1 VAEITLLCI
10 PDEVKTPLAE
20 LREAL
25 LLQCERLKDRFAVL
39 QERDGR
45 GNPQNIRVYR
55 TSPYGATYWPWI
67 RVPDPRTQDTR
78 LVPPGGHVLGIYA
91 RTDIDRGV
99 HKAPA
104 NQEVRGIVTRD
115 LPGNLGPVE
124 FKVTK
129 QAQDILNPRGI
140 NVIRD
145 FRAAGRGILV
155 WGARTIADD
164 PQWRYVNIRR
174 LFIFLEESIDQGT
187 QFVAFE
193 PNDEATWARVRQS
206 ISNFP
211 DNIWRTGAL
220 MGTTAKE
227 AFFVRCDRSIMTQ
240 DDIENGRLIC
250 QVGVAPVKP
259 TEFVTFRIR
268 QKTLKAAP
276 AS

>member
-1 VAEITLLCI
+1 VH
-10 PDEVKTPLAE
+10 PRRGKTPLAE

-39 QERDGR
+39 QERDGQGQSPEHSGLPHQPVR
-45 GNPQNIRVYR
+45 GDLLALDSRAR
-55 TSPYGATYWPWI
+55 
-67 RVPDPRTQDTR
+67 PRTQDTR

-115 LPGNLGPVE
+115 LPGNLGPME

-227 AFFVRCDRSIMTQ
+227 AFFVRCDRSTMTQ